1 MTHFVDSAV
10 FERAS
15 DGIFALDREWRCVL
29 VNEAGAHLVRRTV
42 GDLLGRVI
50 WEELPEAVGS
60 AFDRQCRAALA
71 SQQVV
76 EFEDFFEPAGRW
88 CTIRVFPSPEGLT
101 IYALESSEGRSSAA
115 EMEAVLRQ
123 SQRQRRLATV
133 LAETNEAVLRAESP
147 EELFEAA
154 VRIAVEHGGFVMS
167 WVGLLEQSRGVLVPV
182 ASAGAAAHEYLR
194 GPVISVSE
202 DPLGMGVGGLA
213 LRSGADVCSNDILL
227 DENMAPWREAAA
239 RVGYRS
245 SGAFPLKVSGR
256 VAGLMSVYSAEP
268 GYFSEEERSLV
279 RRLAANVSYGWE
291 SLEREAALRES
302 EVARRTGQRFRAV
315 LSAAP
320 DAIVGVDP
328 KGSIELVNSQ
338 AESLFGWSAEELL
351 GRPVETLVPA
361 EMVERHLAHR
371 RRYLAEAVRPLR
383 EGIQLTALRKDGSTF
398 QAEIALSYVEDADSH
413 FLVLASVRDLTE
425 RLELESE
432 RRQRALEAQREQADR
447 LESLGKLA
455 GGVAHDFNNLL
466 GVILN
471 YTTLLERQLEDP
483 RARADVG
490 EIRAAAQRGA
500 DLTRQLLTFARGDQA
515 NPEPVEVN
523 AAIRS
528 IVSLLERALGAS
540 IELRVDLDPRALVTL
555 IDRQQLDQILL
566 NLAINANDAMTGGGR
581 LSISTALREP
591 EGADLEAPEGPKAVI
606 SVQDTGS
613 GMTPEVA
620 SRVFEPFFTTKARGR
635 GTGLGMAVVYGIVAR
650 SGGSIGID
658 SAPGRGTTVRLE
670 LPLAEAAFD
679 AGQRAAPRT
688 KREAAGGQE
697 WILLVEDDP
706 KLREATA
713 RIIEGAGYRVAVAA
727 DGVEALEL
735 LEARPGEIDLVLS
748 DMVMPRMG
756 GEELA
761 TRINLRKPRIPLLL
775 MTGYDSGDGVH
786 QESILLKPVDDQTLL
801 STIRQVLDG

>member
-167 WVGLLEQSRGVLVPV
+167 WVGILEQSRGVLVPV
-182 ASAGAAAHEYLR
+182 ASAGAAAHEYLC

-591 EGADLEAPEGPKAVI
+591 EGA
-606 SVQDTGS
+606 
-613 GMTPEVA
+613 
-620 SRVFEPFFTTKARGR
+620 
-635 GTGLGMAVVYGIVAR
+635 
-650 SGGSIGID
+650 
-658 SAPGRGTTVRLE
+658 
-670 LPLAEAAFD
+670 
-679 AGQRAAPRT
+679 
-688 KREAAGGQE
+688 
-697 WILLVEDDP
+697 
-706 KLREATA
+706 
-713 RIIEGAGYRVAVAA
+713 
-727 DGVEALEL
+727 
-735 LEARPGEIDLVLS
+735 
-748 DMVMPRMG
+748 
-756 GEELA
+756 
-761 TRINLRKPRIPLLL
+761 
-775 MTGYDSGDGVH
+775 
-786 QESILLKPVDDQTLL
+786 
-801 STIRQVLDG
+801 